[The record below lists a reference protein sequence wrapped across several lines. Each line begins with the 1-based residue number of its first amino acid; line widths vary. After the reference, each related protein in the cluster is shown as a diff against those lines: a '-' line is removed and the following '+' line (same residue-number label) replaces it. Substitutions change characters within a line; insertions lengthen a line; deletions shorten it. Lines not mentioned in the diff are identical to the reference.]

1 MLQNSF
7 KRLKEEIMEQL
18 TLIFENAS
26 VKNRLLK
33 VLELINGVTVIT
45 KEKQKKGLD
54 RALDDVK
61 AGRVYKAKNA
71 DDLFNQILG

>member
-1 MLQNSF
+1 
-7 KRLKEEIMEQL
+7 MEQL

-26 VKNRLLK
+26 VKKRLLK

-71 DDLFNQILG
+71 NDLFNQILG

>member
-1 MLQNSF
+1 MSQNSF
-7 KRLKEEIMEQL
+7 KRLKEKIMEQL

>member
-1 MLQNSF
+1 MSQNSF